1 MLNLFM
7 QDLEINLG
15 KIYIINEKGE
25 VAKNFRTKYK
35 TNFLLMDEQ
44 IDELFP
50 YVYNN
55 GYNSIFYSDN
65 IYNSYMP
72 NINTIIDK
80 KELDDEIK
88 DLLK

>member
-1 MLNLFM
+1 
-7 QDLEINLG
+7 
-15 KIYIINEKGE
+15 
-25 VAKNFRTKYK
+25 
-35 TNFLLMDEQ
+35 MDEQ

-88 DLLK
+88 DLLKW